1 MQIPF
6 LSGKPAARLA
16 SLLMLCSVLVP
27 VAAAWGDE
35 DPESLDVMERQMAH
49 LQEQQQ
55 ALQNELAAMHQQI
68 AQHRA
73 RLGGTSAAGSGGAG
87 HPLEVTGSGGH
98 VRGGWVPVE
107 GHAPQRAAV
116 AGGERV
122 GRPHIGGY
130 SDPTSE
136 LGDQPTVESVVA
148 HREEDLISHMA
159 NNNVGPHNRETV
171 GAQSAG
177 ALGSKVFHLGPVAI
191 ILGGFFDAA
200 ALVENRQVSSGIFN
214 YWNAIPFRD
223 SSNFHT
229 TNFNGDARYSRF
241 SLMARGQLNPHL
253 TVAGFVETDFGAS
266 AETTNPYESNSYVP
280 RLRQAYLTLDDSRAN
295 THFLIGQAWTMLTPD
310 RVGIVPRQE
319 SLPETIESSILA
331 GQTWSRQWQVRIV
344 KDFLKHRLWTG
355 LSIENPATIY
365 DTTGFSAAG
374 DNGEYSLANGG
385 YAKLGSNGVGLSS
398 ATTNYSNEIAPDII
412 GKLAWDPAWG
422 HYEVEG
428 VVHFPH
434 DRSVINGVGENH
446 TAIAWGVGGSMIL
459 PVIPHRLE
467 VRLAGL
473 AGKGIGRYGSVL
485 LPDATLRANGAP
497 ALLSSAQTT
506 AGVIAH
512 PNKVIDV
519 YGYFG
524 MQRSGRSYFDE
535 DGGSYGYGNPNAD
548 NTGCMTEGSDLNS
561 AALGGC
567 TANIRSVE
575 EFTIGAWY
583 RFIHGQYGTVQAGTQ
598 LAYSRVHTWG
608 GMGGAPTTSL
618 SEIFFDFRYLPF
630 Q

>member
-1 MQIPF
+1 MRIPSF
-6 LSGKPAARLA
+6 SITRPVRLSHV
-16 SLLMLCSVLVP
+16 LMVCSVLAP
-27 VAAAWGDE
+27 LPAWADE
-35 DPESLDVMERQMAH
+35 DPESLDIMERQMEQ
-49 LQEQQQ
+49 LQQQ
-55 ALQNELAAMHQQI
+55 QMALQKSLQAMRQQI
-68 AQHRA
+68 IQHRA
-73 RLGGTSAAGSGGAG
+73 AMGGTAAHGGHA
-87 HPLEVTGSGGH
+87 LEVTGSGGH
-98 VRGGWVPVE
+98 VRGGWTPVE
-107 GHAPQRAAV
+107 GRAPASSQAAGIEPM
-116 AGGERV
+116 A
-122 GRPHIGGY
+122 RPRIGGH
-130 SDPTSE
+130 SDPLSE
-136 LGDQPTVESVVA
+136 PGDQPTYESVVA
-148 HREEDLISHMA
+148 HREEDLIAHMA

-177 ALGSKVFHLGPVAI
+177 ALGSKVFHLGPVSI

-280 RLRQAYLTLDDSRAN
+280 RLRQVYLTLDDSHAN
-295 THFLIGQAWTMLTPD
+295 MHFLIGQAWTMLTPD

-344 KDFLKHRLWTG
+344 KDFLQHRLWTG

-365 DTTGFSAAG
+365 DTTGFG
-374 DNGEYSLANGG
+374 DDLGNGQYALPGG
-385 YAKLGSNGVGLSS
+385 YAKIGSDGVGLSS
-398 ATTNYSNEIAPDII
+398 ATTNYSNEIAPDVI
-412 GKLAWDPAWG
+412 GKLAWDPRWG
-422 HYEVEG
+422 HYEAEG

-446 TAIAWGVGGSMIL
+446 TAIGWGVGGSMIL

-473 AGKGIGRYGSVL
+473 TGRGIGRYGSVL
-485 LPDATLRANGAP
+485 LPDATLRSNGAP
-497 ALLSSAQTT
+497 DLLFSAQTT

-535 DGGSYGYGNPNAD
+535 NGHAYGYGNPNAD
-548 NTGCMTEGSDLNS
+548 NTGCMTEGSDLNPTV
-561 AALGGC
+561 LGSC

>member
-1 MQIPF
+1 MRIPSF
-6 LSGKPAARLA
+6 SITRHVRLSHV
-16 SLLMLCSVLVP
+16 LLVCSVLAPLP
-27 VAAAWGDE
+27 VWADE
-35 DPESLDVMERQMAH
+35 DPESLDIMERQMEQ
-49 LQEQQQ
+49 LQQQ
-55 ALQNELAAMHQQI
+55 QMALQKSLQAMRQQI
-68 AQHRA
+68 IQHRA
-73 RLGGTSAAGSGGAG
+73 QMGGTAAHGG

-98 VRGGWVPVE
+98 VHGGWTPVE
-107 GHAPQRAAV
+107 GHSPAPSQT
-116 AGGERV
+116 AGIASMA
-122 GRPHIGGY
+122 RPHIGGH
-130 SDPTSE
+130 SDPVSE
-136 LGDQPTVESVVA
+136 LGDQPTYESVVA

-177 ALGSKVFHLGPVAI
+177 ALGSKVFHLGPVSI

-280 RLRQAYLTLDDSRAN
+280 RLRQAYLTLDDSHAN
-295 THFLIGQAWTMLTPD
+295 MHFLIGQAWTMLTPD

-331 GQTWSRQWQVRIV
+331 GQTWSRQWQVRVV
-344 KDFLKHRLWTG
+344 KDFMNHRVWTG
-355 LSIENPATIY
+355 FSIENPATIY
-365 DTTGFSAAG
+365 DTTGFSASG
-374 DNGEYSLANGG
+374 DNGEYSLPGSGN
-385 YAKLGSNGVGLSS
+385 YAKVGSNGVGLTSS
-398 ATTNYSNEIAPDII
+398 TTNYSNEIAPDII
-412 GKLAWDPAWG
+412 GKVAWDPTWG
-422 HYEVEG
+422 HYEIEG
-428 VVHFPH
+428 LLHFPH
-434 DRSVINGVGENH
+434 DRSVINGTGQNH
-446 TAIAWGVGGSMIL
+446 TAIAWGAGGSMIL
-459 PVIPHRLE
+459 PVIPHKLE

-473 AGKGIGRYGSVL
+473 AGRGIGRYGSVL

-512 PNKVIDV
+512 PNKVLDV

-524 MQRSGRSYFDE
+524 MQRSGRSYFDS
-535 DGGSYGYGNPNAD
+535 DGQAYGYGNPMAN
-548 NTGCMTEGSDLNS
+548 NTGCETETSDAVS
-561 AALGGC
+561 AALGNC

>member
-1 MQIPF
+1 MV
-6 LSGKPAARLA
+6 
-16 SLLMLCSVLVP
+16 CSVLAP
-27 VAAAWGDE
+27 LPAWADE
-35 DPESLDVMERQMAH
+35 DPESLDIMERQMEQ
-49 LQEQQQ
+49 LQQQ
-55 ALQNELAAMHQQI
+55 QMALQKSLQAMRQQI
-68 AQHRA
+68 VQHRA
-73 RLGGTSAAGSGGAG
+73 QMGGTAAHGG
-87 HPLEVTGSGGH
+87 HPLTVTGSGGH
-98 VRGGWVPVE
+98 VRGGWTPVE
-107 GHAPQRAAV
+107 GHGTTSSQT
-116 AGGERV
+116 AGIEPMAHPR
-122 GRPHIGGY
+122 IGGH
-130 SDPTSE
+130 SDPVSE
-136 LGDQPTVESVVA
+136 LGDQPTYESVVA

-177 ALGSKVFHLGPVAI
+177 ALGSKVFHLGPVSI

-200 ALVENRQVSSGIFN
+200 ALVENRQVASGIFN
-214 YWNAIPFRD
+214 YWNAIPFRN

-295 THFLIGQAWTMLTPD
+295 MHFLIGQAWTMLTPD

-331 GQTWSRQWQVRIV
+331 GQTWSRQWQLRVV
-344 KDFLKHRLWTG
+344 KDFMHHRVWTG
-355 LSIENPATIY
+355 FSIENPATIY
-365 DTTGFSAAG
+365 DTTNFPTSG
-374 DNGEYSLANGG
+374 DNGEYGLPGSGN
-385 YAKLGSNGVGLSS
+385 YAKVGSNGVGLTSS
-398 ATTNYSNEIAPDII
+398 TTNYSNEIAPDVI
-412 GKLAWDPAWG
+412 GKVAWDPTWG
-422 HYEVEG
+422 HYEIEG
-428 VVHFPH
+428 LLHFPH

-446 TAIAWGVGGSMIL
+446 TAIAWGAGGSMIL
-459 PVIPHRLE
+459 PVIPHKLE

-473 AGKGIGRYGSVL
+473 AGRGIGRYGSVL

-512 PNKVIDV
+512 PNKVLDV

-524 MQRSGRSYFDE
+524 MQRSGRSYFDS
-535 DGGSYGYGNPNAD
+535 DGTAYGYGNPNAN
-548 NTGCMTEGSDLNS
+548 NTGCETEGSTD
-561 AALGGC
+561 C
-567 TANIRSVE
+567 IANIRSVE

>member
-1 MQIPF
+1 MRIPF
-6 LSGKPAARLA
+6 FSTNRHGRFAGM
-16 SLLMLCSVLVP
+16 LMLCSALGP
-27 VAAAWGDE
+27 IPLAWGDE
-35 DPESLDVMERQMAH
+35 DPESLDIMERQMEH
-49 LQEQQQ
+49 LQQQQ
-55 ALQNELAAMHQQI
+55 MSLQNELMAMRQQI

-73 RLGGTSAAGSGGAG
+73 HLGGTSGGSGT
-87 HPLEVTGSGGH
+87 HPLQVTASGGH
-98 VRGGWVPVE
+98 VHGGWTPVE
-107 GHAPQRAAV
+107 GRGAAAHAN
-116 AGGERV
+116 GGEPV
-122 GRPHIGGY
+122 GRPYIGGH
-130 SDPTSE
+130 SDPMPI
-136 LGDQPTVESVVA
+136 LDDKPTYESVVA
-148 HREEDLISHMA
+148 HREEDLIAHMA

-177 ALGSKVFHLGPVAI
+177 ALGSKVFHLGPVSI

-214 YWNAIPFRD
+214 YWNAIPFRN
-223 SSNFHT
+223 SSNYHT

-295 THFLIGQAWTMLTPD
+295 MHFLIGQAWTMLTPD

-331 GQTWSRQWQVRIV
+331 GQTWSRQWQVRAV
-344 KDFLKHRLWTG
+344 KDFMQHRLWAG
-355 LSIENPATIY
+355 ISIENPATIY
-365 DTTGFSAAG
+365 DTTGFSAAD
-374 DNGEYSLANGG
+374 DNGEYTLANGG
-385 YAKLGSNGVGLSS
+385 YAKIGSNGVGLSS
-398 ATTNYSNEIAPDII
+398 ATTNYSNEIAPDVI
-412 GKLAWDPAWG
+412 GKLAWDPKWG

-446 TAIAWGVGGSMIL
+446 TAIAWGAGGSMIL

-467 VRLAGL
+467 VRLTGL
-473 AGKGIGRYGSVL
+473 AGRGIGRYGSVL
-485 LPDATLRANGAP
+485 LPDATLQPNGAP

-512 PNKVIDV
+512 PNKLIDV

-535 DGGSYGYGNPNAD
+535 GGQAYGYGNPMSSNM
-548 NTGCMTEGSDLNS
+548 GCWTEGSTD
-561 AALGGC
+561 C

-598 LAYSRVHTWG
+598 LAYSRVNTWA
-608 GMGGAPTTSL
+608 GMGGAPATSL

>member
-1 MQIPF
+1 MRIPSF
-6 LSGKPAARLA
+6 SRNPHARLA
-16 SLLMLCSVLVP
+16 GMLMLCSVLAP
-27 VAAAWGDE
+27 IPLAWGDD
-35 DPESLDVMERQMAH
+35 DPESLDIMERQMEH
-49 LQEQQQ
+49 LQQQQ
-55 ALQNELAAMHQQI
+55 MSLQNELAAMRQQI
-68 AQHRA
+68 ARHRA
-73 RLGGTSAAGSGGAG
+73 QAGGTPGGGSARS
-87 HPLEVTGSGGH
+87 LQVTGSGGH
-98 VRGGWVPVE
+98 VHGGWTPVE
-107 GHAPQRAAV
+107 GQTAMAHAPGV
-116 AGGERV
+116 EMV
-122 GRPHIGGY
+122 GQPRIGGH
-130 SDPTSE
+130 SDPLSAP
-136 LGDQPTVESVVA
+136 GDQPTYESVVA
-148 HREEDLISHMA
+148 HREEDLIAHMA

-177 ALGSKVFHLGPVAI
+177 ALGNKVFHLGPVAI

-223 SSNFHT
+223 SSNYHT

-280 RLRQAYLTLDDSRAN
+280 RLRQAYLTLDDSRAD

-331 GQTWSRQWQVRIV
+331 GQTWSRQWQLRVV

-355 LSIENPATIY
+355 FSIENPATIY
-365 DTTGFSAAG
+365 DTTGFG
-374 DNGEYSLANGG
+374 DDVGNGEFRLPGNSAN
-385 YAKLGSNGVGLSS
+385 YAKVGSNGVGLSS
-398 ATTNYSNEIAPDII
+398 ASTNYSNEIAPDII
-412 GKLAWDPAWG
+412 GKVAWDPTWG
-422 HYEVEG
+422 HYEIEG
-428 VVHFPH
+428 LLHFPH

-446 TAIAWGVGGSMIL
+446 TAIAWGAGGSMIL

-467 VRLAGL
+467 VRLSGL

-485 LPDATLRANGAP
+485 LPDATLRSNGAP
-497 ALLSSAQTT
+497 GLLSSAQTT
-506 AGVIAH
+506 AGIIAH
-512 PNKVIDV
+512 PNKLIDV

-524 MQRSGRSYFDE
+524 MQRSGRSYFDD
-535 DGGSYGYGNPNAD
+535 DGHAYGYGNPMSD
-548 NTGCMTEGSDLNS
+548 NTGCGVEGSDINTG
-561 AALGGC
+561 LGGC

-583 RFIHGQYGTVQAGTQ
+583 RFIHGKYGTVQAGTQ
-598 LAYSRVHTWG
+598 LAYSRVHTWA

>member
-1 MQIPF
+1 
-6 LSGKPAARLA
+6 
-16 SLLMLCSVLVP
+16 
-27 VAAAWGDE
+27 
-35 DPESLDVMERQMAH
+35 MEQLQQQQMA
-49 LQEQQQ
+49 LQKSLQ
-55 ALQNELAAMHQQI
+55 AMRQQI
-68 AQHRA
+68 TQHRA
-73 RLGGTSAAGSGGAG
+73 AMGGTAAHGG

-98 VRGGWVPVE
+98 VRGGWTPVE
-107 GHAPQRAAV
+107 GHTPASSQTAEIEPMA
-116 AGGERV
+116 
-122 GRPHIGGY
+122 RPRIGGH
-130 SDPTSE
+130 SDPMSE
-136 LGDQPTVESVVA
+136 PGDQPTYESVVA

-177 ALGSKVFHLGPVAI
+177 ALGSKVFHLGPVSI

-214 YWNAIPFRD
+214 YWNAIPFRN

-280 RLRQAYLTLDDSRAN
+280 RLRQAYLTLDDSHAN
-295 THFLIGQAWTMLTPD
+295 MHFLIGQAWTMLTPD

-331 GQTWSRQWQVRIV
+331 GQTWSRQWQLRVV
-344 KDFLKHRLWTG
+344 KDFMNHRVWTG
-355 LSIENPATIY
+355 FSIENPATIY

-374 DNGEYSLANGG
+374 DNGEYDLPGSGN
-385 YAKLGSNGVGLSS
+385 YAKVGSNGVGLSS
-398 ATTNYSNEIAPDII
+398 NTTNYSNEIAPDII
-412 GKLAWDPAWG
+412 GKVAWDPTWG
-422 HYEVEG
+422 HYEIEG
-428 VVHFPH
+428 LLHFPH

-446 TAIAWGVGGSMIL
+446 TAIAWGAGGSMIL

-473 AGKGIGRYGSVL
+473 AGRGIGRYGSVL

-497 ALLSSAQTT
+497 ALLASAQTT

-512 PNKVIDV
+512 PSKQLDV

-524 MQRSGRSYFDE
+524 MQRSGRSYFDS
-535 DGGSYGYGNPNAD
+535 DGTAYGYGNPLAN
-548 NTGCMTEGSDLNS
+548 NTGCETEGSE
-561 AALGGC
+561 AC
-567 TANIRSVE
+567 IANIRSVE

>member
-1 MQIPF
+1 MRIPYF
-6 LSGKPAARLA
+6 SINRRARLTGM
-16 SLLMLCSVLVP
+16 LMVCSFLAP
-27 VAAAWGDE
+27 VCAAWADD
-35 DPESLDVMERQMAH
+35 DPESLDIMERQMEH
-49 LQEQQQ
+49 LQQQQ
-55 ALQNELAAMHQQI
+55 MALQNDLMAMRQQI
-68 AQHRA
+68 ARHRA
-73 RLGGTSAAGSGGAG
+73 QAGGSGTAAGHS
-87 HPLEVTGSGGH
+87 LQVTGSGGH
-98 VRGGWVPVE
+98 VRGGWVPSE
-107 GHAPQRAAV
+107 GHGPTTHMASGTEEETRGRA
-116 AGGERV
+116 
-122 GRPHIGGY
+122 PHIGGP
-130 SDPTSE
+130 SATFEPVDTPTLE
-136 LGDQPTVESVVA
+136 TVVA

-177 ALGSKVFHLGPVAI
+177 ALGSKVFHLGPVSI

-214 YWNAIPFRD
+214 YWNAIPFRN

-295 THFLIGQAWTMLTPD
+295 MHFLIGQAWTMLTPD

-331 GQTWSRQWQVRIV
+331 GQTWSRQWQVRVV
-344 KDFLKHRLWTG
+344 KDFLQHRLWTG

-365 DTTGFSAAG
+365 DTTGFG
-374 DNGEYSLANGG
+374 DDIGNGQYALPHGG
-385 YAKLGSNGVGLSS
+385 YAKLGSDGVGLSS
-398 ATTNYSNEIAPDII
+398 ASTNYSNEIAPDVI
-412 GKLAWDPAWG
+412 GKLAWDPHWG

-473 AGKGIGRYGSVL
+473 TGRGIGRYGSVL
-485 LPDATLRANGAP
+485 LPDATLNANGAP

-512 PNKVIDV
+512 PNKVLDV

-524 MQRSGRSYFDE
+524 MQRSGRSYFSE
-535 DGGSYGYGNPNAD
+535 DGQAYGYGNPMAD
-548 NTGCMTEGSDLNS
+548 NTGCMTEGSDLNT